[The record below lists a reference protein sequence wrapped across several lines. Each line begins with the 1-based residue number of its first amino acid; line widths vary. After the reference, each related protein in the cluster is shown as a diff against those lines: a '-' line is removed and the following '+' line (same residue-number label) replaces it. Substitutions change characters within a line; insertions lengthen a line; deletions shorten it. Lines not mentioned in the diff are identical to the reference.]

1 MSKRTIAAILIAMIA
16 GAMLTAHDLE
26 NGISAI
32 EDTMTKT
39 IESSPANS
47 TPTPGDFPEA
57 YNYGSGK
64 IAD

>member
-1 MSKRTIAAILIAMIA
+1 MIA

-47 TPTPGDFPEA
+47 TPTPDDFPEA